1 MAAAVTPARR
11 YDPFTGGCEPWSCGT
26 CVDRGLTVD
35 RPGDQKDCTLT
46 TVGKW
51 SGRETRALREAK
63 RMSLREFAA
72 YLGVSD
78 RTISKWEAGADRI
91 RPRPDSQAI
100 LDTVLERASDDVRAR
115 FDLLMGNGTERKE
128 ALRGQ
133 PRSEVSAEPR
143 AGTTVAEQTH
153 PRTGKLMV
161 LIPGG
166 PFLFGIDNQILELP
180 SFYVDVT
187 PVTNADYARFVAEQG
202 YRAPRHWQNGY
213 CPDGISDHP
222 VVNVTYRDAEA
233 YCRWA
238 GVHLPTEQQWE
249 KVARGADGQVYPW
262 GDQPTIAKCNVRES
276 GIGRTTPVER
286 YHSGVSPYGVY
297 DLSGNTWE
305 WCCTETDPG
314 RYVLKGSA
322 FTSPFK
328 LAAAPATNDASAE
341 MFDDDTG
348 FRGVVAAELF
358 AEPCLLD

>member
-1 MAAAVTPARR
+1 M
-11 YDPFTGGCEPWSCGT
+11 
-26 CVDRGLTVD
+26 TVS
-35 RPGDQKDCTLT
+35 
-46 TVGKW
+46 KW

-91 RPRPDSQAI
+91 RPRPESQAI
-100 LDTVLERASDDVRAR
+100 LDTVLQRASDDVRAH
-115 FDLLMGNGTERKE
+115 FDLLMGRGAGYTE
-128 ALRGQ
+128 A
-133 PRSEVSAEPR
+133 PRHPFGSTSSAESLS
-143 AGTTVAEQTH
+143 GVVEVEQTH

-166 PFLFGIDNQILELP
+166 SFLFGVSNQVLELP
-180 SFYVDVT
+180 PFYIDVT
-187 PVTNADYARFVAEQG
+187 PVTNADYAQFVAERG
-202 YRAPRHWQNGY
+202 YRAPQHWRNGSF
-213 CPDGISDHP
+213 PDDLSNHP

-233 YCRWA
+233 YCCWA
-238 GVHLPTEQQWE
+238 GSALPTEQQWE
-249 KVARGADGQVYPW
+249 KAARGVDGQAFPW
-262 GDQPTIAKCNVRES
+262 GNQVTLAKCNVRES
-276 GIGRTTPVER
+276 GIGGTTPVER

-305 WCCTETDPG
+305 WCSTETDPG

-328 LAAAPATNDASAE
+328 LAAAAATNDASAA

-348 FRGVVAAELF
+348 FRGVVAAELLT
-358 AEPCLLD
+358 ALPS